1 MTQVL
6 QTIDVAKR
14 LGCSVENVRVLE
26 RSGKLS
32 AMRTPSGQ
40 RLFDSTQVDSLAS
53 ERESAKQQKQ
63 AARAA

>member
-1 MTQVL
+1 MTQFL

-32 AMRTPSGQ
+32 AVRTPSGQ
-40 RLFDSTQVDSLAS
+40 RLFESAMVDVLAQ
-53 ERESAKQQKQ
+53 ERAQAKQQK
-63 AARAA
+63 AAKAA